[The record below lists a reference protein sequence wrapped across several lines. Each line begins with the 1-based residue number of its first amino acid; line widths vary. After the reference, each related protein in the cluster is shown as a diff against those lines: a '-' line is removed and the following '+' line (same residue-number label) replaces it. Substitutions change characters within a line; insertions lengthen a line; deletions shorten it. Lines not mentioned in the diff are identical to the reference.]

1 MLINANE
8 LIHTQ
13 TETIKTESNKLIL
26 SQSEL
31 HKQNTTLL
39 NSHDA
44 MLSYLGGNITTAYQE
59 IGEYVQAKMELL
71 CGVIEGTA
79 NNSTSFAIEAEV
91 LDQEAGEK
99 VRKGEMIL

>member
-13 TETIKTESNKLIL
+13 TDTIKAESNKLIL
-26 SQSEL
+26 SQSGL

-59 IGEYVQAKMELL
+59 IGEYVQGKMELL

-79 NNSTSFAIEAEV
+79 NNSTSFATEAEV

-99 VRKGEMIL
+99 AMKGEMIL

>member
-1 MLINANE
+1 MIINANE

-13 TETIKTESNKLIL
+13 TETIKAESEKMVL

-31 HKQNTTLL
+31 RKQNTTLL

-44 MLSYLGGNITTAYQE
+44 MLSYLRGNITTAYQE
-59 IGEYVQAKMELL
+59 IGEYVQSKMELL

-79 NNSTSFAIEAEV
+79 NNSTSFATEAEKI
-91 LDQEAGEK
+91 DHTAGEK